1 MIKKVSAASSSW
13 MKPLHVGHVTVFTKE
28 QDYQGITENRM
39 HQYFSFSNL
48 QGCTCGV
55 ANVPNRVNRIVGG
68 SESAEN
74 KYPWMISVMTRG
86 AMHRCGGS
94 LISRQHVITAAH
106 CVVSGGKISPPSTF
120 TVSLGEHDFSIT
132 NATRVSISEIIPHPK
147 YMIDDDGNSH
157 KDGLSHYDIAVL
169 KLSSPILFTQNIG
182 PVCLPAHTMG
192 NHAGKDGVITGWG
205 KTESGQG
212 SPFLKEANV
221 TILTNKDCNKA
232 FGATDRFIR

>member
-1 MIKKVSAASSSW
+1 MAPI
-13 MKPLHVGHVTVFTKE
+13 L
-28 QDYQGITENRM
+28 
-39 HQYFSFSNL
+39 FSFSNL

-55 ANVPNRVNRIVGG
+55 ANVPNNRIVGG
-68 SESAEN
+68 SEAGQHQ
-74 KYPWMISVMTRG
+74 YPWMIRLVAG
-86 AMHRCGGS
+86 GYCGGT
-94 LISRQHVITAAH
+94 LISKQHVLTAAH
-106 CVVSGGKISPPSTF
+106 CVVSGGKIRPLSIFS
-120 TVSLGEHDFSIT
+120 VDLGEHDYSNT
-132 NATRVSISEIIPHPK
+132 SATRVSISEIIPHPK

-169 KLSSPILFTQNIG
+169 KLSSPILFTQNIV

-205 KTESGQG
+205 VTESGNV

-221 TILTNKDCNKA
+221 TILTNKDCNEA